1 MGSLPPTWVSFDLSP
16 PPYTFAIVYSRP
28 ALTAGVCYDTDDRK
42 HPLTYWVYMNKTE
55 RKEMELYTAL
65 SRLLNHEHSNVEQKQ
80 EHNNHEM
87 LLCMCNTIE
96 WVTDY
101 FVTLGLAVFNCLN
114 ITLEQ

>member
-1 MGSLPPTWVSFDLSP
+1 
-16 PPYTFAIVYSRP
+16 
-28 ALTAGVCYDTDDRK
+28 
-42 HPLTYWVYMNKTE
+42 MNKTE

-96 WVTDY
+96 
-101 FVTLGLAVFNCLN
+101 
-114 ITLEQ
+114 